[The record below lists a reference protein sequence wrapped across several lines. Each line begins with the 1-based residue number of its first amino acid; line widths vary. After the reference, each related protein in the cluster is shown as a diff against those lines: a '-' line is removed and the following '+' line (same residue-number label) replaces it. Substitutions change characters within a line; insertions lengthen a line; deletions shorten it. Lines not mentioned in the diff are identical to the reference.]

1 MRIRLLALACLAL
14 GLLSSPSQAQIIVV
28 GNGAANACWR
38 AAEFGSGN
46 LNVGFTE
53 CSRALAQPGI
63 SAYNKAATY
72 VNRAV
77 LRMRAGDNS
86 GALADADMASGITP
100 SMGEAHVNRGAALLN
115 LMRPEQALE
124 AIDLGLDRGSK
135 RLHLVYYNRAVAKY
149 LLGDIPGAY
158 YDYLASTEAN
168 PNFALATEAL
178 SHFEVVTQ
186 PSADAGE
193 PSEEFVQEVVAL
205 SSPVDVDR

>member
-1 MRIRLLALACLAL
+1 MRIRFLALACLSL
-14 GLLSSPSQAQIIVV
+14 GLLSSPSQAQIIVL

-38 AAEFGSGN
+38 AAEFGTG

-77 LRMRAGDNS
+77 LRLRAGDNS
-86 GALADADMASGITP
+86 GGLADADMAAGISP
-100 SMGEAHVNRGAALLN
+100 NMGEAHVNRGAALLN

-124 AIDLGLDRGSK
+124 AIDLGLERGSK
-135 RLHLVYYNRAVAKY
+135 RLHLVYYNRGAAKY

-168 PNFALATEAL
+168 PEFALATEAL

-186 PSADAGE
+186 PSADATGPGE
-193 PSEEFVQEVVAL
+193 EVVQEVVAL
-205 SSPVDVDR
+205 SNPVGFDR